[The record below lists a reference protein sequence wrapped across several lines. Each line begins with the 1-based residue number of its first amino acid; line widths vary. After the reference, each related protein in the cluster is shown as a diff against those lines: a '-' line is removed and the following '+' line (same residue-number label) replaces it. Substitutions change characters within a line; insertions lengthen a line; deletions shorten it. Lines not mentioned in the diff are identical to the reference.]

1 MAINPTEV
9 NYADPSP
16 ARRVRDLMSWAQ
28 LDIEGAARALE
39 VPEAT
44 IREWCSES
52 GEKAPRMVILAL
64 ERLTEKWV
72 GLFQS

>member
-1 MAINPTEV
+1 MAIDSSEV
-9 NYADPSP
+9 NYANPSP

-28 LDIEGAARALE
+28 LDVEGAARALE

-44 IREWCSES
+44 IREWRSET
-52 GEKAPRMVILAL
+52 GERAPRMVILAL

-72 GLFQS
+72 GLFQ

>member
-1 MAINPTEV
+1 
-9 NYADPSP
+9 SP

-28 LDIEGAARALE
+28 LDVQAAARALE

-44 IREWCSES
+44 IREWRSET
-52 GEKAPRMVILAL
+52 GERAPRMVILAL

-72 GLFQS
+72 GLFQ

>member
-1 MAINPTEV
+1 MAIDSSEV
-9 NYADPSP
+9 NYANPSP

-28 LDIEGAARALE
+28 LDVQAAARALE

-44 IREWCSES
+44 IREWRSET
-52 GEKAPRMVILAL
+52 GERAPRMVILAL

-72 GLFQS
+72 GLFQ